1 MQEAPLNVPCA
12 APALHRPNLVA
23 EVVQQQLRVQVHARS
38 TPRRELVRL
47 PLRLKSMKPRRLSA
61 AREQ

>member
-1 MQEAPLNVPCA
+1 MVGGGPGVQPPTT
-12 APALHRPNLVA
+12 NLVA